1 MQQPQQQAR
10 QYPYHQSGQKTAESQ
25 SQLPS
30 GALFDRKVDLITAG
44 LQPRYNTYLKDESQ
58 GQISRGNALVIC
70 DYILAMNT
78 EINPSNEYRKT
89 TIQVLIQLSKFLSKS
104 DQKQQKKPFSVITRE
119 DVLAFL
125 DNLRKPDAYGFFIVL
140 RFSDL
145 IGCSD

>member
-58 GQISRGNALVIC
+58 GQISRGNALVMC

-89 TIQVLIQLSKFLSKS
+89 TIQVLIQLSKFLSKFLS
-104 DQKQQKKPFSVITRE
+104 KSEQQQQKKPFDEIIRE

-125 DNLRKPDAYGFFIVL
+125 DGLRKPELLLTGLA
-140 RFSDL
+140 FSP
-145 IGCSD
+145 